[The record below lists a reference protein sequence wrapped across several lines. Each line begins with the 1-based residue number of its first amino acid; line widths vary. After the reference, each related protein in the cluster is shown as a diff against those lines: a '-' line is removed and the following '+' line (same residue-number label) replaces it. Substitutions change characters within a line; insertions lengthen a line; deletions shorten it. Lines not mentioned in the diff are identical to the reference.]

1 MEIKFDVRFLS
12 VVEREH
18 IAQFVQNWPDNAKT
32 KSDESYELIAQLRE
46 AVVTEEQR
54 LDEEQKKDL
63 SCVAAPSFADVAA
76 SLIVQEDTQ
85 VSTSQPLSAPPPPAQ
100 PAVPSAPTA
109 VQATNNPVPVDKEG
123 LPWDARIHSSSR
135 AIIADGTWKLR
146 RGVAVTE
153 VSAVKDQL
161 RQLMNVP
168 AYINEQEVGRIPR
181 APETQAPPPPTPAK
195 SHYLVDQPGFQQQQ
209 VSMTELI
216 GRMSSAIVAGKLTPA
231 QINEACVKHGV
242 SEFVLLSSRPDL
254 VPIIDAEMK
263 AMGV

>member
-1 MEIKFDVRFLS
+1 MEMKFDVRYLS
-12 VVEREH
+12 PSERSH
-18 IAQFVQNWPDNAKT
+18 IAQFVQNWPDQQET
-32 KSDESYELIAQLRE
+32 LDSPESEVLSAAYVTGE
-46 AVVTEEQR
+46 TEEQR
-54 LDEEQKKDL
+54 LDDEQKKDL
-63 SCVAAPSFADVAA
+63 SDEPAPSFADVAA

-85 VSTSQPLSAPPPPAQ
+85 ATTSQPSSAPPPPAP
-100 PAVPSAPTA
+100 PAVPLVSTA
-109 VQATNNPVPVDKEG
+109 AQATNNPVPVDKEG

-146 RGVAVTE
+146 RGVDVTE
-153 VSAVKDQL
+153 VSVVKDQL
-161 RQLMNVP
+161 RQLMDVP
-168 AYINEQEVGRIPR
+168 H
-181 APETQAPPPPTPAK
+181 APPPPAAPVK
-195 SHYLVDQPGFQQQQ
+195 SHYLADQPGFQQQ

-263 AMGV
+263 AIGV

>member
-18 IAQFVQNWPDNAKT
+18 IAKFVQNWPDNAGT
-32 KSDESYELIAQLRE
+32 ECDDESSKS
-46 AVVTEEQR
+46 EEQR
-54 LDEEQKKDL
+54 LGEEQKKDF
-63 SCVAAPSFADVAA
+63 SDEPAPSFADAAA
-76 SLIVQEDTQ
+76 SLIAQEDTQ
-85 VSTSQPLSAPPPPAQ
+85 VTTSQPLSAPPPPAP
-100 PAVPSAPTA
+100 PAAPLVPTA
-109 VQATNNPVPVDKEG
+109 AQATNNPVPVDKEG

-146 RGVAVTE
+146 RGVDVTE
-153 VSAVKDQL
+153 VSMVKDQL
-161 RQLMNVP
+161 RQLMDVP
-168 AYINEQEVGRIPR
+168 H
-181 APETQAPPPPTPAK
+181 APPPPAK
-195 SHYLVDQPGFQQQQ
+195 SHYLADQPGFQQQ

-242 SEFVLLSSRPDL
+242 SEFILLSSRPDL

-263 AMGV
+263 EMGV